1 MRTVFIDLSLVFSGL
16 VVFTCR
22 GEFRRE
28 QVFFAR
34 AFCFLLRFSVG
45 IAVCF
50 VSFLFFL
57 PIRREWKRLTVSG
70 NGIRASKL
78 HLRFCSAKHFRYI
91 FFRFPHSLQPGS
103 FRSPAQ
109 SHKPVYSRQRHCDRP
124 GLCPASE
131 RQSREPL

>member
-1 MRTVFIDLSLVFSGL
+1 MRTVFVGLGLVFSGL
-16 VVFTCR
+16 VVFACR

-34 AFCFLLRFSVG
+34 AFRFLLRFPVG

-50 VSFLFFL
+50 VSFLFF
-57 PIRREWKRLTVSG
+57 PVRREWKRLTVSR

-78 HLRFCSAKHFRYI
+78 HLRFCSAKRFGYF

-109 SHKPVYSRQRHCDRP
+109 SHKPVYSRQRHRDRP

>member
-1 MRTVFIDLSLVFSGL
+1 MRTVFIDLGLVFPGL

-22 GEFRRE
+22 REFRRE

-34 AFCFLLRFSVG
+34 AFRFLLLRVG

-57 PIRREWKRLTVSG
+57 PIRREWKRLTTSG
-70 NGIRASKL
+70 NGICASKF
-78 HLRFCSAKHFRYI
+78 HFRFCSAKHFGYF

-103 FRSPAQ
+103 FCPPAQ
-109 SHKPVYSRQRHCDRP
+109 SHKPVHSRQRHRDRP

-131 RQSREPL
+131 WQSREPL

>member
-1 MRTVFIDLSLVFSGL
+1 MRTVFIDLGLIFSGL
-16 VVFTCR
+16 VVFACR

-28 QVFFAR
+28 QVFFAC
-34 AFCFLLRFSVG
+34 AFRFPLHVG

-50 VSFLFFL
+50 VSFLFFI
-57 PIRREWKRLTVSG
+57 PIRKERKRLTVSR
-70 NGIRASKL
+70 NGICASKL
-78 HLRFCSAKHFRYI
+78 HLRFCSAKHFGYF

-103 FRSPAQ
+103 FRSSAQ
-109 SHKPVYSRQRHCDRP
+109 SHKPVYSRQRHRDRP

>member
-1 MRTVFIDLSLVFSGL
+1 MRTVFIDFGLVFSGL

-28 QVFFAR
+28 QVFFAC
-34 AFCFLLRFSVG
+34 AFRFLLRFPVG

-50 VSFLFFL
+50 VSFFFF
-57 PIRREWKRLTVSG
+57 PIQRERKRLTVSR

-78 HLRFCSAKHFRYI
+78 HLRFCSAKHFGYF

-109 SHKPVYSRQRHCDRP
+109 SHKPVYSRQRHRDRP

>member
-1 MRTVFIDLSLVFSGL
+1 MRTVFIDFGLVFSDL

-22 GEFRRE
+22 GGKR

-34 AFCFLLRFSVG
+34 AFRFLLRFPVG

-50 VSFLFFL
+50 VSFFF
-57 PIRREWKRLTVSG
+57 PVRREWKRLTVSR

-78 HLRFCSAKHFRYI
+78 HLRFCSAKHFGYF

-109 SHKPVYSRQRHCDRP
+109 SHKPVYSRQRHRDRP